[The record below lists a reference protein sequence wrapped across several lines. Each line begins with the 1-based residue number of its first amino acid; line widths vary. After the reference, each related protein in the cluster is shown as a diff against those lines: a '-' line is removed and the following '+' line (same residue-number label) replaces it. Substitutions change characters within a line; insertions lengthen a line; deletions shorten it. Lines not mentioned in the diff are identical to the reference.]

1 VLACTLGGAQARGR
15 TASLGK
21 RVEVV
26 VELKRPAL
34 AVAMGTRARHSPGY
48 LQELEAG
55 QAQLERRIA
64 VAIPSATVR
73 WRYRYVLDA
82 LAVVVPRGQID
93 RLAALPGVAHVDRSV
108 EYHSLLDQSVP
119 LIKAPSLWGPTR
131 ATAGQGIKI
140 GIIDDGVDQAHRFF
154 SAAGFRMPSGFPKG
168 NTAYTTAKVIVARA
182 FPPPGATWKYASRPF
197 DPVESVHATHVA
209 GIAAG
214 DYDTTER
221 NGRPV
226 SGVAPSAYIGN
237 YKVLTVPTPA
247 VGLNGNSPEI
257 VKGIDAAV
265 ADGMNVINLSLGE
278 PEIDPDRDIVVKA
291 INAAADAGVVPAI
304 AAGNDFDTFGY
315 GSISSPG
322 DAANAITAAAVSKDD
337 VIADFSSAGPS
348 GIDLGLKPDVSAPG
362 VNIYSSVPSGWDS
375 FSGTSMASPHVAGGA
390 ALLLQRHPTWTPA
403 QIKSA
408 LVLTG
413 RPVWTDTSQKHE
425 VAPTREGGGLID
437 LAAANDPLIF
447 ASPSSVSF
455 HFVHRGQNE
464 SLPVTLTDA
473 GGGAGVWTVT
483 VQTQAA
489 AGGATITAPATTSV
503 PGALSLHL
511 DVSSTARQG
520 DTTGFVV
527 LARGSVTRRI
537 PFWLR
542 VTAPRLSRDRHATL
556 VRPGL
561 YGGNTAGRAARVS
574 CYRYPSNPFPLGIPS
589 CLRGPEQVFRFRLTR
604 PVANFGVV
612 VASQGRGVHV
622 QPRVVR
628 AGDENRLIGYAGLP
642 LNLNPYLS
650 RYDQVSPTAG
660 AVRPDPGSYDIV
672 FDTPSRRA
680 AGKFTFRF
688 WINDT
693 TPPRVRLLTRTVQ
706 AGGLVRLA
714 VTDRGSGVDPRSRH
728 ATIDGEDVGIG
739 LGRGRASLSTLLLAP
754 GRHRLVFR
762 ISDYQ
767 ETKNMEN
774 SGPILP
780 NTRQL
785 KTTFVVR

>member
-1 VLACTLGGAQARGR
+1 
-15 TASLGK
+15 
-21 RVEVV
+21 
-26 VELKRPAL
+26 
-34 AVAMGTRARHSPGY
+34 
-48 LQELEAG
+48 
-55 QAQLERRIA
+55 
-64 VAIPSATVR
+64 
-73 WRYRYVLDA
+73 
-82 LAVVVPRGQID
+82 
-93 RLAALPGVAHVDRSV
+93 
-108 EYHSLLDQSVP
+108 
-119 LIKAPSLWGPTR
+119 
-131 ATAGQGIKI
+131 
-140 GIIDDGVDQAHRFF
+140 
-154 SAAGFRMPSGFPKG
+154 
-168 NTAYTTAKVIVARA
+168 
-182 FPPPGATWKYASRPF
+182 
-197 DPVESVHATHVA
+197 
-209 GIAAG
+209 
-214 DYDTTER
+214 
-221 NGRPV
+221 
-226 SGVAPSAYIGN
+226 
-237 YKVLTVPTPA
+237 
-247 VGLNGNSPEI
+247 
-257 VKGIDAAV
+257 
-265 ADGMNVINLSLGE
+265 
-278 PEIDPDRDIVVKA
+278 
-291 INAAADAGVVPAI
+291 VPAI

-390 ALLLQRHPTWTPA
+390 ALLLQRHPTWTPT

-425 VAPTREGGGLID
+425 VTPTREGGGLID

-447 ASPSSVSF
+447 AAPTAVSF
-455 HFVHRGQNE
+455 NFVHRGQSE

-473 GGGAGVWTVT
+473 AGGAGVWTVT
-483 VQTQAA
+483 VQTQSAG
-489 AGGATITAPATTSV
+489 GGATVTAPATTSV

-542 VTAPRLSRDRHATL
+542 VTAPQLSRDRHATL
-556 VRPGL
+556 VHPGL

-574 CYRYPSNPFPLGIPS
+574 CYRYPSNPFPVGISP
-589 CLRGPEQVFRFRLTR
+589 CLRGPEQVFRFRLAR

-612 VASQGRGVHV
+612 VASQARGVHV

-628 AGDENRLIGYAGLP
+628 AGDENRLTGYAGLP

-660 AVRPDPGSYDIV
+660 AIRPDPGSYDIV
-672 FDTPSRRA
+672 FDTPSRPA

-693 TPPRVRLLTRTVQ
+693 TPPRVRLLTRTVR
-706 AGGLVRLA
+706 AGGDVRLA
-714 VTDRGSGVDPRSRH
+714 VTDRGSGVDPRSSH
-728 ATIDGEDVGIG
+728 GTIDGEDVGVG
-739 LGRGRASLSTLLLAP
+739 LARGRASLSTLLLAP

-780 NTRQL
+780 NTRRL